1 MFDDE
6 SETISENSDHAE
18 ELESK
23 EQKRN
28 QTSTIKSPL
37 VKALLLKNNIDW
49 TQLIAAYEFESA
61 KRILIFG
68 SKEL

>member
-37 VKALLLKNNIDW
+37 VKALLLKHNID
-49 TQLIAAYEFESA
+49 
-61 KRILIFG
+61 
-68 SKEL
+68 

>member
-6 SETISENSDHAE
+6 SETISKNSDHAE

-37 VKALLLKNNIDW
+37 VKALLLKNNID
-49 TQLIAAYEFESA
+49 
-61 KRILIFG
+61 
-68 SKEL
+68 

>member
-6 SETISENSDHAE
+6 SETISENIEHAE
-18 ELESK
+18 ELESN

-37 VKALLLKNNIDW
+37 VKALLLKK
-49 TQLIAAYEFESA
+49 T
-61 KRILIFG
+61 ILT
-68 SKEL
+68 ERN